1 MKIFKYPLATSIDSV
16 ELLLPTGSTILS
28 VKEQNKSLCLWA
40 LVDENSANDELYN
53 VFIIGTGNPMS
64 LPDGAIFIDTA
75 VIDRYS
81 LVLHVFYKKIEE

>member
-1 MKIFKYPLATSIDSV
+1 MKIFKYSLTINDSV

-28 VKEQNKSLCLWA
+28 VKEQDKSLCLWA
-40 LVDENSANDELYN
+40 LVDENSASDELYN

-75 VIDRYS
+75 VMTYG
-81 LVLHVFYKKIEE
+81 LVWHVFYKKVEL